1 MDSCND
7 DRDAQAL
14 GGMALDGMARVPDD
28 MAQAQ
33 GDSMARAL
41 DDMAQALGVGDS
53 KALARGGMALALGGE
68 AHGED
73 DAPSLA

>member
-14 GGMALDGMARVPDD
+14 GGMALDGMVRVPDD

-41 DDMAQALGVGDS
+41 DDMAQALGDS